1 MRLFNKVVEHV
12 IIFLSSP
19 QFVLLISAVTAVIA
33 QLNAVVMVNIISLTR
48 QVTTVR

>member
-1 MRLFNKVVEHV
+1 MRLVNKVVKHV

-19 QFVLLISAVTAVIA
+19 QFVLLISAVMAVIA
-33 QLNAVVMVNIISLTR
+33 QLNAVVMVNITTLTR